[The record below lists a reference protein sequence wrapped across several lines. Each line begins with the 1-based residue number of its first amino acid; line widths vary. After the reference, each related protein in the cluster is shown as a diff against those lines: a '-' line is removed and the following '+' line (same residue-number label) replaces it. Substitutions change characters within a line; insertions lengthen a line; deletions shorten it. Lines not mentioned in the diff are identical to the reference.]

1 MSRFNVYFFSPT
13 VGEWLF
19 WAKQNG
25 IDQRV
30 ITFIEEHPDELEKN
44 TDINKGTFD
53 KTPDRRA
60 WVRVSGLLQSC
71 GHIDDMNR
79 LAKMITGVIG
89 ARAASMFMQS
99 LNQSRM
105 LTAREVLK
113 DFVACQ
119 SELSTYTMPQIAII
133 NEGIYQSLELGV
145 GKDETEVIG
154 RNLVRYIKWMLSNN
168 RQEAIAHFASFFENA
183 TYPAANA
190 FIMMD
195 CRDALTLINQMI
207 ANL

>member
-1 MSRFNVYFFSPT
+1 M
-13 VGEWLF
+13 
-19 WAKQNG
+19 
-25 IDQRV
+25 
-30 ITFIEEHPDELEKN
+30 
-44 TDINKGTFD
+44 
-53 KTPDRRA
+53 
-60 WVRVSGLLQSC
+60 RVSGLLQSC

>member
-1 MSRFNVYFFSPT
+1 
-13 VGEWLF
+13 
-19 WAKQNG
+19 
-25 IDQRV
+25 
-30 ITFIEEHPDELEKN
+30 
-44 TDINKGTFD
+44 
-53 KTPDRRA
+53 
-60 WVRVSGLLQSC
+60 
-71 GHIDDMNR
+71 
-79 LAKMITGVIG
+79 
-89 ARAASMFMQS
+89 
-99 LNQSRM
+99 
-105 LTAREVLK
+105 
-113 DFVACQ
+113 
-119 SELSTYTMPQIAII
+119 MPQIAII